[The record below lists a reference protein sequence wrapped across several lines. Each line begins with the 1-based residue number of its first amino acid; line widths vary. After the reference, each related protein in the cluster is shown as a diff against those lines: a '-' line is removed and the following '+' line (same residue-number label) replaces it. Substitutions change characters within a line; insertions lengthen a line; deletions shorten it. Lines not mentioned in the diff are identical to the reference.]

1 MSALYQDY
9 LIYVEQHE
17 LAVYSR
23 IKRLLSLLLKTTF
36 IIVLFYR
43 LSNSDNRLIRWLSIP
58 VYKMIRIFSGV
69 QIPRRT
75 KIGKGLFLP
84 HYGLIVLNHKAIY
97 GDFLTI
103 YHGVTV
109 GAKGGGNKQDFG
121 VPTIGNNVRIATG
134 AIVLG
139 SVSIGDGVLIGA
151 GAVVVKDIPSNS
163 IVVGNPAKCL

>member
-1 MSALYQDY
+1 MTVLYQDY
-9 LIYVEQHE
+9 LVYVEQHE
-17 LAVYSR
+17 LKVYSR
-23 IKRLLSLLLKTTF
+23 IKRLLSLMLKTTF

-58 VYKMIRIFSGV
+58 IYKVIRIISGV

-84 HYGLIVLNHKAIY
+84 HYGLIVLNQKATY

-109 GAKGGGNKQDFG
+109 GAKGGGTKNDSG
-121 VPTIGNNVRIATG
+121 VPIIGNNVRIASG
-134 AIVLG
+134 AIILG
-139 SVSIGDGVLIGA
+139 SVTVGDNAFIGA
-151 GAVVVKDIPSNS
+151 GTVVVKDIPSNS

>member
-17 LAVYSR
+17 LEVYSR

-58 VYKMIRIFSGV
+58 IYKMIRIFSGV
-69 QIPRRT
+69 QIPRRA

-84 HYGLIVLNHKAIY
+84 HYGLIVLNQKAIY

-109 GAKGGGNKQDFG
+109 GAKGGGNKKDFG
-121 VPTIGNNVRIATG
+121 LPTIGNNVRIATG

-139 SVSIGDGVLIGA
+139 SVSIGDDVLIGA
-151 GAVVVKDIPSNS
+151 GSVVVKDVPSNS
-163 IVVGNPAKCL
+163 IVVGNPAKCI